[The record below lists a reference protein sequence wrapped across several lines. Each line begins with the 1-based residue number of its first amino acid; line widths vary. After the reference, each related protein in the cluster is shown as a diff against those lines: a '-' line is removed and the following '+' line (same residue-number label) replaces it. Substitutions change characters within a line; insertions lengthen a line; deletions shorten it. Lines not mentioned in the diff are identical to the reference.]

1 MSKEA
6 KKGSATEE
14 PVTMQVSGVPVE
26 ELELGSIGLATEF
39 ITDLKKQLEETKEE
53 AKGWEEN
60 WRFVLDQREI
70 LKKKLDI
77 INFVL
82 KFHDYRC
89 LEMAQNF
96 VRTAY
101 NQQPPEEDE
110 QEGDE

>member
-6 KKGSATEE
+6 KTGSATEE
-14 PVTMQVSGVPVE
+14 PVTMYVSGVPVQ

-53 AKGWEEN
+53 AKSWEEN

-96 VRTAY
+96 VRAAY

-110 QEGDE
+110 QEGAE